1 MSRVFWPE
9 LGNGSISYLML
20 DWERERVSGEGMRI
34 KSFILAIISIRCPL
48 DVEVEIRSR
57 QLVIQIWSPGGGV
70 TARDINFEIINTSA
84 ASKPWD
90 SMNITVISPLT

>member
-34 KSFILAIISIRCPL
+34 KSFILARLGRDTYETVSKKLHRLLVIC
-48 DVEVEIRSR
+48 
-57 QLVIQIWSPGGGV
+57 QLVTESGLGV
-70 TARDINFEIINTSA
+70 QEQRDGPQGTGC
-84 ASKPWD
+84 P
-90 SMNITVISPLT
+90 VPHCL